1 MWNKDIGRGN
11 IRIRRE
17 STKEIKEEWA
27 VEGAGGGG
35 GGLYSIYLYN
45 RLDETVKT
53 R

>member
-27 VEGAGGGG
+27 VEGARGGGVDC
-35 GGLYSIYLYN
+35 IVYLYN